1 MAKRRSFSKEFKHE
15 AVQMATGA
23 NLSVTQVAAD
33 LGLHTNVLSRW
44 CREQKREGPKAFR
57 GQGIPRDEEVAKMNR
72 ELARVKRERDFLK
85 DAAVFF
91 ARDTPRGMP

>member
-1 MAKRRSFSKEFKHE
+1 MGKRRRFSKEFKHE

-23 NLSVTQVAAD
+23 SLSIRQVAAD

-44 CREQKREGPKAFR
+44 CREQMEEGPQAFR
-57 GQGIPRDEEVAKMNR
+57 GQGSPREEEVARLKR

-91 ARDTPRGMP
+91 ARDTPQGMP

>member
-1 MAKRRSFSKEFKHE
+1 
-15 AVQMATGA
+15 MATGA
-23 NLSVTQVAAD
+23 DLTIGQVAAD

-44 CREQKREGPKAFR
+44 CREQKQEGLKAFR
-57 GQGIPRDEEVAKMNR
+57 GQGIPRDEVMAKLKR
-72 ELARVKRERDFLK
+72 ELAQVKREPDFLK